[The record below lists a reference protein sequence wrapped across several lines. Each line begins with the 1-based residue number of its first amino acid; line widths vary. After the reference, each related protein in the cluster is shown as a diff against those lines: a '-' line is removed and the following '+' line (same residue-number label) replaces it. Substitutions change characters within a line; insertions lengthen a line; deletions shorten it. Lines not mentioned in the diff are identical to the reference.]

1 MEITYINS
9 RLRKICTDNK
19 IAVKELGR
27 LCADILLVRLERI
40 KYANN
45 LEELR
50 HTPGHWHELAGDR
63 WGQLACR
70 LESTTRLVFEP
81 NHEPRPEKID
91 GGLDWTKVTEITITE
106 IVDYH

>member
-9 RLRKICTDNK
+9 RLRKIGTDNK

-50 HTPGHWHELAGDR
+50 NTPGHWHELVGGR
-63 WGQLACR
+63 WGQLVCR
-70 LESTTRLVFEP
+70 LESTTYLVFEP
-81 NHEPRPEKID
+81 NHESRPEKID
-91 GGLDWTKVTEITITE
+91 CCLDWTKVTKIVITE
-106 IVDYH
+106 IV